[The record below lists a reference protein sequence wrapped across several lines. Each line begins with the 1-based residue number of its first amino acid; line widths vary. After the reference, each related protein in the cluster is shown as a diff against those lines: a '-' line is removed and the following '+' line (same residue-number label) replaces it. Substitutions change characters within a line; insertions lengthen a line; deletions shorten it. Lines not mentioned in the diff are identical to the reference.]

1 MKCMFM
7 ILFMK
12 RLMTIHV
19 LSFRNLFGPER
30 IRISMV
36 EMQKQRG
43 PDDCGLFAI
52 AVATS
57 LVHGAGLCTFRQ
69 DQMRR
74 HVLGCFEEKL
84 LCVFPTVQS
93 WLKNCIIIKN
103 VLSLNMDK
111 YILHVVDKFMH
122 NVN

>member
-1 MKCMFM
+1 M
-7 ILFMK
+7 
-12 RLMTIHV
+12 HV
-19 LSFRNLFGPER
+19 YDSVYEEVDDDTHTVIQNLLGPDR
-30 IRISMV
+30 VRISMV

-84 LCVFPTVQS
+84 LCVFPTVHS
-93 WLKNCIIIKN
+93 
-103 VLSLNMDK
+103 
-111 YILHVVDKFMH
+111 
-122 NVN
+122 